1 MILYFDV
8 EAKDDLDSFETAF
21 TKLDMNGDGLLSQ
34 NEVLDIIPQE
44 DLKTLLY
51 EMDGDGDGQID
62 YGVSPLIK
70 E

>member
-1 MILYFDV
+1 MILYFNV

-62 YGVSPLIK
+62 YGVGPLIK